1 MSADLPPPGTRVLHV
16 KTQTEG
22 VVEQRA
28 RIGLGAPWRA
38 DVRRCRG
45 GAWRRSGDVRRRR
58 PARPLRPARRRV
70 RGHPR
75 WPVSASHGAG
85 RLRAPTR
92 PRGGSLAPQSTRSSG
107 RSTTTNANGSVR
119 SARCARNAAPKP
131 ASSWNPPEERIDGRL
146 NDTHGPVPRNCATC
160 KELFVAYGVGG
171 SNRVTCSEVCA
182 REHKRVRQ
190 NLDAAYKRQRHD
202 KKRPCPICGETQNM
216 ASGTCAGWKCVV
228 VRKNESRRRVLA

>member
-1 MSADLPPPGTRVLHV
+1 MAGERES
-16 KTQTEG
+16 
-22 VVEQRA
+22 
-28 RIGLGAPWRA
+28 
-38 DVRRCRG
+38 
-45 GAWRRSGDVRRRR
+45 WRRQAACADTAAWWF
-58 PARPLRPARRRV
+58 ARPPVDKIERKIHDNQRKRICAFCPVREECRAEARELMEPAGV
-70 RGHPR
+70 
-75 WPVSASHGAG
+75 W
-85 RLRAPTR
+85 
-92 PRGGSLAPQSTRSSG
+92 GGET
-107 RSTTTNANGSVR
+107 
-119 SARCARNAAPKP
+119 
-131 ASSWNPPEERIDGRL
+131 PEERIDGRL